1 MKRVSILLAVFL
13 MAFVIAVPSGNAN
26 DFNIGSTVE
35 NFKLSDTNG
44 VEKSFNELKGEKGT
58 IVIFLSAQCPVVKQ
72 YNERLNAIV
81 ADFQAKGINFIG
93 INSNST
99 ESLEWVK
106 SHAEE
111 NYKFPMLID
120 KGNVIADKWGA
131 TATPEIYFFD
141 KDNKLVYHGAIDNDR
156 KGDNITS
163 MFLRTALGEYLAGK
177 VIGMNKTKAFGC
189 TIKRVGEGKMKKEDK
204 PN

>member
-1 MKRVSILLAVFL
+1 MKRISILFTALL
-13 MAFVIAVPSGNAN
+13 IGFVLIVNNVQAT
-26 DFNIGSTVE
+26 DFAIGSTAE
-35 NFKLSDTNG
+35 NFKLSDING
-44 VEKSFNELKGEKGT
+44 VEKSFNDLKGEKGT

-72 YNERLNAIV
+72 YNDRLNAVV
-81 ADFQAKGINFIG
+81 ADYKAKGVNFIG

-99 ESLEWVK
+99 EDLPWVK

-131 TATPEIYFFD
+131 IATPEIYFFD

-156 KGDNITS
+156 KGDNIQTKY
-163 MFLRTALGEYLAGK
+163 LRTALDEYLGGK
-177 VIGMNKTKAFGC
+177 AITNNKTKAFGC
-189 TIKRVGEGKMKKEDK
+189 TIKRVGA
-204 PN
+204 